1 MSRDVLAEIDQTVK
15 SQDIVLFMKGTK
27 EWPQCGF
34 SDRVVRILQEQETD
48 FTDINVLEDPAIRQ
62 GIKDYTNWPT
72 IPQLFVRGEF
82 VGGCDIVTNLHL
94 GGQLSGLLSPST
106 DG

>member
-15 SQDIVLFMKGTK
+15 SHDIVLFMKGTK

-62 GIKDYTNWPT
+62 GIKDYTN
-72 IPQLFVRGEF
+72 
-82 VGGCDIVTNLHL
+82 
-94 GGQLSGLLSPST
+94 
-106 DG
+106 